1 MPMMITSEISKQYL
15 LEEDAVEGFR
25 TAVTNGQVRLALQI
39 MTEIV
44 DAFMEMFNAM
54 LIDDEDNLIDNV
66 QQEVSAVPAAT
77 IENKIATEETVKE
90 VAKKTAKVKSE
101 ESVEVNTAE

>member
-66 QQEVSAVPAAT
+66 QQEVSAVPTAT

-90 VAKKTAKVKSE
+90 VAKKAAKVKSE